1 MESLE
6 CHISPPVKT
15 ICFFKNPLSAI
26 NSSLPSRPGRMKLIG
41 VPGSN
46 ARAAGDSPGGPANL
60 AQAGTIF
67 SARAWHVGHKLT
79 DDQSHNENRCFRQ
92 LNRSPVRIGAK
103 LEGSMR
109 RSPKILRAP
118 RP

>member
-6 CHISPPVKT
+6 CHISSPVKT
-15 ICFFKNPLSAI
+15 ICFFKNLLSAI
-26 NSSLPSRPGRMKLIG
+26 NSSLPSRPGRG

-46 ARAAGDSPGGPANL
+46 ARAAGDSPGGPEHL

-79 DDQSHNENRCFRQ
+79 DDQSHNENRCYRQ
-92 LNRSPVRIGAK
+92 LNRSPVRIDTK
-103 LEGSMR
+103 LEGLLR